1 MINLDFSDRRPL
13 YEQIKEKFK
22 ELIISGAVNEHD
34 KIPSV
39 RELASSLAI
48 NPNTIQRAYKELEEE
63 GFIYSQRAKGSFV
76 APIKRAQTEEFIS
89 ALYKNLQDA
98 AAELLYRGESPEK
111 LKQEVDKIFEH
122 IKGVVIND

>member
-63 GFIYSQRAKGSFV
+63 GFIYSQRAKGSFI

-98 AAELLYRGESPEK
+98 AAELLYRGESPEN
-111 LKQEVDKIFEH
+111 LKHEIDEIFEN
-122 IKGVVIND
+122 IKRGGN

>member
-1 MINLDFSDRRPL
+1 MIQLDISDRRPI

-22 ELIISGAVNEHD
+22 ELIISGALKEHE

-63 GFIYSQRAKGSFV
+63 GFIYSQRAKGSFI
-76 APIKRAQTEEFIS
+76 APIKRAQTEAFIS
-89 ALYKNLQDA
+89 GLYKDFKEIA
-98 AAELLYRGESPEK
+98 SELLYRGETPEQLKEEITK
-111 LKQEVDKIFEH
+111 LYEM
-122 IKGVVIND
+122 IKTR

>member
-1 MINLDFSDRRPL
+1 MIQLDLSDRRPL

-22 ELIISGAVNEHD
+22 ELIITGAMKEQD

-39 RELASSLAI
+39 RELAALLAI

-76 APIKRAQTEEFIS
+76 APITQTQETACIKE
-89 ALYKNLQDA
+89 LYKNLKEA
-98 AAELLYRGESPEK
+98 AGELFYRGESAENVTAEIMK
-111 LKQEVDKIFEH
+111 VYDSLRKD
-122 IKGVVIND
+122 GGR

>member
-13 YEQIKEKFK
+13 YEQIKEKLK

-63 GFIYSQRAKGSFV
+63 GFIYSQRAKGSFI
-76 APIKRAQTEEFIS
+76 APIKKAQTEEFIS

-122 IKGVVIND
+122 IKRGGN